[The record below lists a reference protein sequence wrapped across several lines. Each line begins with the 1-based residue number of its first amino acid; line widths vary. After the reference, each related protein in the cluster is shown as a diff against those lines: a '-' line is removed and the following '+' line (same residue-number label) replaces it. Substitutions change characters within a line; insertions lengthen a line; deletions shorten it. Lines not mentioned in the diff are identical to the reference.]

1 MAERDLALATDAL
14 ADTVLLSSTVAI
26 VAVDLEGRVVLWNR
40 GATRIFGWTEDE
52 ARGRFLPFM
61 PPECEAEYTRI
72 FDRLRRGEEFDE
84 LELPHMTR
92 EGRRA
97 ALLVSLRGLTASDGE
112 RRAIVGVAQE
122 SRDPEAADELLRRI
136 ESLELR
142 LSETHLPP
150 HFLLNSLHAIG
161 VLVRERRSEDAVRA
175 LANVGDIL
183 RRALGRAGRGDD
195 EVPLGR
201 EIELVRKYLEVERAR
216 FGGQLRLEVEAGE
229 DVRDAL
235 VPNLVLQPLVENAIR
250 HGLAPL
256 DGRGTVRIAARRDH
270 ETLELTVTDD
280 GVGLTPGWS
289 AGEAEGVGLRATRS
303 RLRRLY
309 GEEADLRLG
318 PADPDGAR
326 ATVRLP
332 HRSRR
337 EAPVRVS

>member
-1 MAERDLALATDAL
+1 MADRDLALATDAL

-26 VAVDLEGRVVLWNR
+26 VAVDPEGRVVLWNR
-40 GATRIFGWTEDE
+40 GATRIFGWTEEE

-72 FDRLRRGEEFDE
+72 FERLRRGEEFDE

-92 EGRRA
+92 DGRRA
-97 ALLVSLRGLTASDGE
+97 PLLVSLRGLTGSDGE

-122 SRDPEAADELLRRI
+122 SRDPEAAGELLRRI

-175 LANVGDIL
+175 LANVGEIL
-183 RRALGRAGRGDD
+183 RSAIGRADRDE
-195 EVPLGR
+195 EVPLDR
-201 EIELVRKYLEVERAR
+201 EIDLVRKYLEVERAR
-216 FGGQLRLEVEAGE
+216 FGGELHLEVDAGE
-229 DVRDAL
+229 EVRDSL
-235 VPNLVLQPLVENAIR
+235 VPNLVLQPLVENAVR

-256 DGRGTVRIAARRDH
+256 DGRGTVRIAARRDG

-280 GVGLTPGWS
+280 GAGLPEEWAPGD
-289 AGEAEGVGLRATRS
+289 AGVGLSATRA
-303 RLRRLY
+303 RLRRLH
-309 GEEADLRLG
+309 GEEADLRLEPG
-318 PADPDGAR
+318 ESDGAR

-332 HRSRR
+332 HRSRG
-337 EAPVRVS
+337 EVPVRVS